1 MRIRRL
7 LATALLATGMVVT
20 MPAVAHASEAKGE
33 IAECLVKAAE
43 KYGPES
49 ENPDNGK
56 FDEAAKECY
65 SAPSPIV
72 PVIGEIIWGGLAFA
86 IVAFGLI
93 KFGFPALRKGL
104 ADREAKIR
112 EDLEAAEAA
121 KASAQ
126 QADGDHERIVADAR
140 NEAGTIIEE
149 ARKSADQVRADLIA
163 RAEAD
168 AADIR
173 ARANADAQLATERA
187 MADLQAQV
195 AELSVDLAE
204 RVVQRNLDRDTQKAL
219 VESFINEVGGSRS

>member
-7 LATALLATGMVVT
+7 VAVSLLALGTVVT
-20 MPAVAHASEAKGE
+20 VPGVAHASGSAGE
-33 IAECLVKAAE
+33 IAECLVEKAE
-43 KYGPES
+43 EL
-49 ENPDNGK
+49 E
-56 FDEAAKECY
+56 AKEIDAATFDVEAKNCY
-65 SAPSPIV
+65 AAPSPLL
-72 PVIGEIIWGGLAFA
+72 PATGEIIWGGIAFL

-112 EDLEAAEAA
+112 EDLAAAEAA
-121 KASAQ
+121 KAEAQ
-126 QADGDHERIVADAR
+126 HADADHEQKIAEAR
-140 NEAGTIIEE
+140 NEAAKIVAE
-149 ARKSADQVRADLIA
+149 AREAADQVRADLIA

-187 MADLQAQV
+187 MADLQSQV

>member
-112 EDLEAAEAA
+112 EDLEAAEQA
-121 KASAQ
+121 KAAAQ
-126 QADGDHERIVADAR
+126 AAGSDNERIVADA
-140 NEAGTIIEE
+140 NAKAAGIIDE
-149 ARKSADQVRADLIA
+149 ARKAAETVRADLIA

-173 ARANADAQLATERA
+173 ARANADAAMATERA
-187 MADLQAQV
+187 MAELQSQV
-195 AELSVDLAE
+195 ATLSVDLAE
-204 RVVQRNLDRDTQKAL
+204 RVVQRNLDRDTQQAL
-219 VESFINEVGGSRS
+219 VESFINEVGRS